1 MARFTKKQI
10 AAQRKFAAAARYH
23 GGRIPKGAKTGA
35 RRAVA
40 KRATKKRAAAAKPR
54 KPRAP
59 KKKLLHFESKGRKW
73 SQARKDA
80 GGAARLD
87 AAGNRIGGG
96 VWMKKSL
103 RERDVGEYGP
113 RLANSSMVYDPKSD
127 SVAQLGV
134 RDVGTAT
141 PYNDA
146 ILAKYAK

>member
-80 GGAARLD
+80 GGAARFNKE
-87 AAGNRIGGG
+87 GVRIGGG
-96 VWMKKSL
+96 VWMKKEL
-103 RERDVGEYGP
+103 RERDVGPLGP
-113 RLANSSMVYDPKSD
+113 RLENGAWDAKGSKDA
-127 SVAQLGV
+127 VAIN
-134 RDVGTAT
+134 
-141 PYNDA
+141 Y
-146 ILAKYAK
+146 

>member
-1 MARFTKKQI
+1 MARFTAKQI

-40 KRATKKRAAAAKPR
+40 KRATKKRAAASKPR

-80 GGAARLD
+80 GGAARFN
-87 AAGNRIGGG
+87 AAGKRIGG
-96 VWMKKSL
+96 VWMKKAD
-103 RERDVGEYGP
+103 RERDVGEYNRP
-113 RLANSSMVYDPKSD
+113 SATA
-127 SVAQLGV
+127 AQLAGAD
-134 RDVGTAT
+134 RAYGREIPSGMSHFTAEQRAAAM
-141 PYNDA
+141 A
-146 ILAKYAK
+146 I